1 MTVPC
6 PRCGLPADVVERPEA
21 AMQAGDT
28 TVRVQGL
35 AAVRCPA
42 GHASALPVD
51 ATPRAIAS
59 VAEMLLVS
67 RVRGVV
73 RRRAVCGACEADLT
87 LPARTS
93 DRPVSLDVDGRVLT
107 LVVECPMVRCPDC
120 GREQLPAYVGEALPD
135 LVAATVASAE

>member
-6 PRCGLPADVVERPEA
+6 PRCGEPADVVERPEA

-35 AAVRCPA
+35 AAAHCPA

-51 ATPRAIAS
+51 ATPLAVAR

-67 RVRGVV
+67 GTRGVV
-73 RRRAVCGACEADLT
+73 RRREVCGACDADLT
-87 LPARTS
+87 LPGRRS

-120 GREQLPAYVGEALPD
+120 GREQLPVHVGEALPD
-135 LVAATVASAE
+135 LIAAAVASAE